1 MALDNIEQLEA
12 KINRLIERH
21 ERVKKDKES
30 VERRLQQKESEWHH
44 LKGQMRQYERE
55 RIELREKLD
64 RIIGQFATLDLPDQ
78 GKDEAMK
85 KALDVEILG
94 QKFTISSDSEEGYM
108 LKVAG
113 YVDDKMQELLRSTK
127 SVTKSNIAMLAA
139 LNIADEYHRLKE
151 THEAILSR
159 LNQLSKKLSMTLT
172 EEG

>member
-64 RIIGQFATLDLPDQ
+64 RIIGQFATLDLPD
-78 GKDEAMK
+78 
-85 KALDVEILG
+85 
-94 QKFTISSDSEEGYM
+94 
-108 LKVAG
+108 
-113 YVDDKMQELLRSTK
+113 
-127 SVTKSNIAMLAA
+127 
-139 LNIADEYHRLKE
+139 
-151 THEAILSR
+151 
-159 LNQLSKKLSMTLT
+159 
-172 EEG
+172 